1 MRIVRLLS
9 LTFLVICTVVFARE
23 ASAQAWGQP
32 PGAYFLKFSGNYL
45 FTREEFSVTGDKQ
58 PIAADDV
65 RISDA
70 WFRDVSF
77 YGYVE
82 YGLHERATV
91 VSSLPL
97 KLLTSEFTQD
107 PGGGLPTRRVR
118 VSNSGAGDWWTW
130 LRTPVVTRPLA
141 VAFQSGIKIPLYSQP
156 PNEGFLSVPPLG
168 TGSVDAEVG
177 VYLGLSL
184 YPLSGYTSGG
194 VAYRVRGGDVHDE
207 IPFNIEAGYTF
218 GPLFTKVRLD
228 GVYNTE
234 GVGGSVI
241 AGDENYVKLSPT
253 VAYSFSKHFVLG
265 FEAFHVLAGKN
276 TIAGT
281 AYSLGLVW
289 LGGP

>member
-1 MRIVRLLS
+1 MRVVRLVA
-9 LTFLVICTVVFARE
+9 LTFLLTCPLVFVQE
-23 ASAQAWGQP
+23 ANAQAWGQP
-32 PGAYFLKFSGNYL
+32 PGGYFLKFSGNYL
-45 FTREEFSVTGDKQ
+45 FTREEYSITGDKQ
-58 PIAADDV
+58 PIAADDL

-82 YGLHERATV
+82 YGLHKRVTV
-91 VSSLPL
+91 VSSLPM

-118 VSNSGAGDWWTW
+118 VSNNGAGDWWTW
-130 LRTPVVTRPLA
+130 LRTPVVTRPIA
-141 VAFQSGIKIPLYSQP
+141 IAFQSGVKIPLYSQP
-156 PNEGFLSVPPLG
+156 SEEGFLSVPPLG

-177 VYLGLSL
+177 VYFGLSL

-194 VAYRVRGGDVHDE
+194 AAYRVRGGDVHDE

-218 GPLFTKVRLD
+218 GPAFAKIRFD

-241 AGDENYVKLSPT
+241 AGDEDYLKLSPT
-253 VAYSFSKHFVLG
+253 VAYSFTDRFVMA
-265 FEAFHVLAGKN
+265 FEAFHVIRGKN